1 MKKIAFILSFI
12 LLSQLIFAQI
22 KVKITG
28 NIFNLNKDSIAI
40 SQVMNNRYY
49 DYFKVGTDKKGDF
62 KIEGSLPQADFY
74 VIRVGNQQTNL
85 ILRNNSD
92 IKIYGDAK
100 NFAQFNNILNS
111 DESKKLNELVAN
123 LQAYNYK
130 KDSATNYLK
139 NHPDQEAA
147 INQSFNKVY
156 YEFNNYK
163 NSFLKENPNSPALLP
178 LISQVDTEKEF
189 PLYEEIVRQ
198 LVLGFPESPTIQQV
212 KGQYEQLKIKK
223 ESMSFLNDGNIAPD
237 FEQAKMDGTPMKL
250 SDLRGKVVLIDFWAS
265 WCGPCRQ
272 ENPNVVKL
280 YEKYKDAGFTVMSVS
295 LDKDKNSWQ
304 KAIEKDKLSWPN
316 HVSDLKYWG
325 NEAAKLYKVSGIP
338 FTVLI
343 DQEGKIIGKNLR
355 GIDLENKLKS
365 IFEK

>member
-1 MKKIAFILSFI
+1 MKKIVLIFSFVILT
-12 LLSQLIFAQI
+12 QLIFTQI
-22 KVKITG
+22 NVKITG
-28 NIFNLNKDSIAI
+28 NIFNLNGDSIAL
-40 SQVMNNRYY
+40 SQIMNNRYV
-49 DYFKVGTDKKGDF
+49 DYFKVTADKKGDF
-62 KIEGSLPQADFY
+62 KIEGKVPNADY
-74 VIRVGNQQTNL
+74 YILRIGNQQTNL

-92 IKIYGDAK
+92 IKVFGDAK
-100 NFAQFNNILNS
+100 NFAQFNNIVNS
-111 DESKKLNELVAN
+111 EESKKINELVVVMQIYN
-123 LQAYNYK
+123 LK
-130 KDSATNYLK
+130 KDSATAYLRA
-139 NHPDQEAA
+139 HPEQEQA
-147 INQSFNKVY
+147 INQSFMKIY
-156 YEFNNYK
+156 YEFNDYK
-163 NSFLKENPNSPALLP
+163 NNFLKENQNSPALLP

-198 LVLGFPESPTIQQV
+198 LNLGFPESQSIQQV
-212 KGQYEQLKIKK
+212 KAQYEQLKSKK
-223 ESMSFLNDGNIAPD
+223 DALSFLEEGKIAPD
-237 FEQAKMDGTPMKL
+237 FSQAKMDGTPMKL

-295 LDKDKNSWQ
+295 LDKDKLAWQ

-316 HVSDLKYWG
+316 HVSDLKFWG
-325 NEAAKLYKVSGIP
+325 NEAAQLYKVTGIP